1 MYQHN
6 KWFIDG
12 KYLWQFAYDEMLTS
26 LANSANRRQQWDWQ
40 DSIQPT
46 VQQQNEVTVRC
57 NPLVNWRLFGRNKP
71 IRTTKGIYTSDKTK
85 QSVQTRIYT
94 LSSVKNVVTSCESL
108 QLRYRVTPYN
118 NKNSSRD
125 LKGRETRKQGTQPQ
139 QSDSWNKFVFLPKNK
154 VRVSW
159 LLTLPFKIKV
169 LRVWLQHYY
178 LGAFKSKL

>member
-1 MYQHN
+1 MN
-6 KWFIDG
+6 N
-12 KYLWQFAYDEMLTS
+12 YLVVSTSTVCSVILRLPFLIKLEFKLETVEVGEKPLT
-26 LANSANRRQQWDWQ
+26 ANLG
-40 DSIQPT
+40 
-46 VQQQNEVTVRC
+46 VRC

-108 QLRYRVTPYN
+108 QLIHRVTPYN

-139 QSDSWNKFVFLPKNK
+139 HPAPCE
-154 VRVSW
+154 
-159 LLTLPFKIKV
+159 T
-169 LRVWLQHYY
+169 
-178 LGAFKSKL
+178 